1 MSYSDI
7 SALCLEGVSQ
17 VLIPFL
23 LFSSFEQVVLCISVD
38 VSQDYNQV
46 ENVIKQVRGEV
57 LSVSLP
63 DSAQLSPGVDS
74 SSL

>member
-1 MSYSDI
+1 MFTFPTEFFFLY
-7 SALCLEGVSQ
+7 
-17 VLIPFL
+17 PFL

>member
-1 MSYSDI
+1 
-7 SALCLEGVSQ
+7 
-17 VLIPFL
+17 
-23 LFSSFEQVVLCISVD
+23 VLCISVD